1 MHQES
6 QKALCPLLRKGCG
19 GCQLFTMPYSDQ
31 LARKQALARRLL
43 GKFGPVQPALGMED
57 PWRYRCKVTAS
68 FATDP
73 RRGLVCGL
81 YAQGSRRVLPTA
93 DCPLQN
99 RQAEQAIQAVLQAA
113 RECRYTAYDSVRR
126 TGLLRHVQV
135 RQGLFTGQQM
145 VTLVTGPDI
154 LPGSRHFTARLRE
167 LCPGVTTL
175 VQSVNPHPTS
185 MVLGEKCRTLFGP
198 GFIEDTL
205 CGLRFRISPLSFYQ
219 VNPRQTQ
226 RLYELAIHEAGLTG
240 EETVLDAYCG
250 TGTIG
255 LAAAHQAKG
264 VLGVELNPAAVR
276 DALANA
282 RRNQIQNA
290 RFVCADAGAYLN
302 GLTAEGM
309 APDVVFLD
317 PPRSGSTPEFLTA
330 LGRLAPPRLVYISCD
345 PSTLA
350 RDIALLVQK
359 GYNMVRATPVDM
371 FPHTEHLETVAL
383 LKRNS
388 G

>member
-1 MHQES
+1 MEMTRFS
-6 QKALCPLLRKGCG
+6 CPHAKQCG
-19 GCQLFTMPYSDQ
+19 GCQLLQLPYPAQLEKKQRLVEELFGQYTPVQPILGMEHPVHYRNKIHATFGKGRDGRVVSGLYQPSSHRLVPIEHCLLEDEAAAEILAVVRQLMDQ
-31 LARKQALARRLL
+31 LHLPPYNDVTHTGLIRHLLIRRGYFSGQILVAVVTGQAAFPARKQFAEALRKA
-43 GKFGPVQPALGMED
+43 
-57 PWRYRCKVTAS
+57 
-68 FATDP
+68 
-73 RRGLVCGL
+73 
-81 YAQGSRRVLPTA
+81 
-93 DCPLQN
+93 CPQ
-99 RQAEQAIQAVLQAA
+99 I
-113 RECRYTAYDSVRR
+113 
-126 TGLLRHVQV
+126 
-135 RQGLFTGQQM
+135 
-145 VTLVTGPDI
+145 
-154 LPGSRHFTARLRE
+154 
-167 LCPGVTTL
+167 TTL
-175 VQSVNPHPTS
+175 VQNINPGRTS
-185 MVLGEKCRTLFGP
+185 MVLGGQQRILYGP
-198 GFIEDTL
+198 GYIEDQL
-205 CGLRFRISPLSFYQ
+205 CGCTFRISAASFYQ
-219 VNPRQTQ
+219 VNPIQTQ
-226 RLYELAIHEAGLTG
+226 KLYQAALDMAGLTG
-240 EETVLDAYCG
+240 TERVIDAYCG

-255 LAAAHQAKG
+255 LAAAHQTKG

-276 DALANA
+276 DAQANA
-282 RRNQIQNA
+282 RWNQIQNA